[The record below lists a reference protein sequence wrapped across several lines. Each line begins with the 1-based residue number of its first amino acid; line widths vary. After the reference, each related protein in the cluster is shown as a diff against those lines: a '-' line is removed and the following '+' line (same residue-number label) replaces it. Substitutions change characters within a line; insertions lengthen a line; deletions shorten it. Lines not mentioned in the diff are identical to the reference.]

1 MQMVQIN
8 SADYTL
14 LDAESPNQDYNKDD
28 PKIKELA
35 DEVGKIQLVY
45 ASYYNGTT
53 IFEQFDLDWH
63 L

>member
-45 ASYYNGTT
+45 ASY
-53 IFEQFDLDWH
+53 
-63 L
+63 